1 MMRAFVIKS
10 YSEDDIHKAIK
21 YCVWSSTKEGNM
33 KLGKAYEEM
42 SSQRMPL
49 YLFFSVNA
57 SGQFV
62 GVARMDSKV
71 DTSTT
76 FTGWA

>member
-1 MMRAFVIKS
+1 MKAFVIKS

-21 YCVWSSTKEGNM
+21 YCVWSSTREGNQ
-33 KLGKAYEEM
+33 KLARAYDEM
-42 SSQRMPL
+42 SKINMPL

-62 GVARMDSKV
+62 GVARMDSQV
-71 DTSTT
+71 DSATN